1 MTTPFERISLM
12 RSTGSRWSYRGER
25 IRAMIT
31 IYNSRDHYARF
42 RGHACCLM
50 LLPSRGGWILGPVFE
65 TPNDEH
71 AEVFL
76 NKRLRAAVVKAA
88 LLMDPP

>member
-1 MTTPFERISLM
+1 MM
-12 RSTGSRWSYRGER
+12 
-25 IRAMIT
+25 T
-31 IYNSRDHYARF
+31 IYSSHGHYVRF
-42 RGHACCLM
+42 RDYPCCLM
-50 LLPSRGGWILGPVFE
+50 LIPSRGGWILGPVFE
-65 TPNDEH
+65 TPNNEH